1 MKKKPDYFYDQAGV
15 IPYRIKKKELQIL
28 LISTRSGK
36 NWTIPKGIVEERLE
50 DSESAMKEAFEEAG
64 LIGNIDETISWQ
76 FRFRKWGGICDV
88 RLYPMV
94 VDNELDEF
102 PENDL
107 RKKKWLSVKD
117 AIKLVKFEKVKD
129 HILELEKM
137 HRDVYNNL

>member
-1 MKKKPDYFYDQAGV
+1 MKKKPDYFYDQSGV

-28 LISTRSGK
+28 LISSRSGK
-36 NWTIPKGIVEERLE
+36 NWTIPKGIIEDGLE
-50 DSESAMKEAFEEAG
+50 DSESAIKEAFEEAG

-117 AIKLVKFEKVKD
+117 ASKLVKFEQVKD